1 MELITIGD
9 DRYMVLEKVSVDSG
23 YSIEELK
30 SMDEVLP
37 RPSPDAQKELLD
49 RVRAGS
55 NEAPADVESEFKD
68 NGEKKW

>member
-30 SMDEVLP
+30 SMWGL
-37 RPSPDAQKELLD
+37 
-49 RVRAGS
+49 
-55 NEAPADVESEFKD
+55 ADTVIRNGDTLYICSKLIVAEFYD
-68 NGEKKW
+68 V

>member
-1 MELITIGD
+1 MI
-9 DRYMVLEKVSVDSG
+9 RYHL
-23 YSIEELK
+23 EELK

-55 NEAPADVESEFKD
+55 SDAPADVASEFKD
-68 NGEKKW
+68 TGEKKW